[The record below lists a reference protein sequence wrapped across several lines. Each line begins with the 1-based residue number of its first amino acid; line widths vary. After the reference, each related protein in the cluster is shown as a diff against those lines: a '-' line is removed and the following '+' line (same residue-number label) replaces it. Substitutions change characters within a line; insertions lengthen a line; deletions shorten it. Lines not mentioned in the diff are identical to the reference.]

1 MERKVTSIRQT
12 FRRLRTR
19 WYYFLIA
26 FLIAFPLGVLY
37 TKLSP
42 QQYKVKAS
50 LLLKSEMPSVQSE
63 GFLTEIGL
71 RKPSSI
77 ADEIGI
83 LRSNSVVEKT
93 IRELDFGV
101 SYFTKKDFL
110 TQEKYGNSPFTI
122 EIDSVVS
129 QMIGVPVYVEL
140 ISSTRFR
147 VQASGKNVSIY
158 NPYTNRVE
166 SVVSQVEI
174 NEEVPLG
181 KPFVNKYLSFSVEF
195 SGPFKVDSDT
205 KTFFVLQQIQSLTES
220 YRNRLSI
227 APISSESFIV
237 ELTLKGNVA
246 SKEMAFLNKLLEVYL
261 KNELYKKNQLG
272 LKTIQF
278 IDSQLRGSS
287 DTLGADGTLE
297 LFRSSNNILDIS
309 SGSDNL
315 NRSLRKSMNNRA
327 GLDNTLK
334 YYRFLANALQ
344 QENGLAK
351 ATAPSTQGVNDPVLN
366 NHLTDLAKLIQERS
380 ALTAKAREN
389 AALIEIVDSKIA
401 DGSKSLMDHIN
412 KQIKSTTAAITDI
425 DSRIAKIQKT
435 IDVLPKNDRELVN
448 IQGGFTLNDNVYN
461 YLLQK
466 RTEAGISIA
475 SNSIQKTIIDKP
487 YRVGDGPVS
496 PNRTLVFI
504 FAGLGAIV
512 VASALIILKD
522 VLNDNIITV
531 EDVEQGTKIPL
542 IGTIGHA
549 DKREQSS
556 IVAHARSSVGESFRS
571 LRVNLQYLTLGKN
584 ANVIGITSSRES
596 EGKTFCSVNLGAVMA
611 YSGRRTILVDTD
623 MRRPRVAAYFQL
635 ENRKGLSNFLVGDC
649 TIKEI
654 INNTEHKGFDVIGSG
669 PIPPNP
675 IDLIGNARMEEL
687 IETLKQ
693 TYSTIILDSPPL
705 GYVSEYIIL
714 MKYTDANLY
723 IVRSDY
729 TNRNSLSKINKLY
742 ERKKIVNVSVLLND
756 VKASKGS
763 GYVYGYG
770 YKY

>member
-1 MERKVTSIRQT
+1 MDRKVTSIRQT
-12 FRRLRTR
+12 FRRLRSR

-26 FLIAFPLGVLY
+26 LLIALPLGYLY
-37 TKLSP
+37 NKLSP
-42 QQYKVKAS
+42 QQHQVKAA
-50 LLLKSEMPSVQSE
+50 LLLRSETPSVTP
-63 GFLTEIGL
+63 GNFLPE
-71 RKPSSI
+71 KPRTAI

-83 LRSNSVVEKT
+83 LRSNSVVEKA

-101 SYFTKKDFL
+101 SYFTKKDFV
-110 TQEKYGNSPFTI
+110 TEEKYGDSPFTI

-129 QMIGVPVYVEL
+129 QAIGVPVYIEL
-140 ISSTRFR
+140 ISSTRYK
-147 VQASGKNVSIY
+147 VSVSGKNVSIY
-158 NPYTNRVE
+158 NPYTNQVE
-166 SVVSQVEI
+166 SVISQLEI
-174 NEEVPLG
+174 EEEVPLG
-181 KPFVNKYLSFSVEF
+181 KPYKNKYLSFTVKF
-195 SGPFKVDSDT
+195 SGANKADKET
-205 KTFFVLQQIQSLTES
+205 KTFFVLQRIQTLTEL
-220 YRNRLSI
+220 YRKRLSI
-227 APISSESFIV
+227 EPISSESFIV
-237 ELTLKGNVA
+237 ELTLTGNVA
-246 SKEMAFLNKLLEVYL
+246 NKEITFLNKLLDVYL
-261 KNELYKKNQLG
+261 QNELYKKNQLG

-278 IDSQLRGSS
+278 IDNQLYGVS
-287 DTLGADGTLE
+287 DTVKPGSGSQE
-297 LFRSSNNILDIS
+297 LFRSGNNLLES
-309 SGSDNL
+309 SSSIENL
-315 NRSLRKSMNNRA
+315 TRNLRKLEVDKANLENKV
-327 GLDNTLK
+327 K
-334 YYRFLANALQ
+334 YYRFLGNSIQ
-344 QENGLAK
+344 QENGIAK
-351 ATAPSTQGVNDPVLN
+351 VLVASSVSVNDPTLNTILADLSKLTQERAVLSN
-366 NHLTDLAKLIQERS
+366 NLKENGALVEIIDSKINNTKKSLADHVGKQIQSTTDDLTDL
-380 ALTAKAREN
+380 N
-389 AALIEIVDSKIA
+389 
-401 DGSKSLMDHIN
+401 N
-412 KQIKSTTAAITDI
+412 KVF
-425 DSRIAKIQKT
+425 RIQKT
-435 IDVLPKNDRELVN
+435 IEFLPKDGRELVSV
-448 IQGGFTLNDNVYN
+448 QRGFTINDNVYN
-461 YLLQK
+461 YLIQK

-475 SNSIQKTIIDKP
+475 SNSVEKTIVDKP
-487 YRVGDGPVS
+487 YHVGDGPVS
-496 PNRTLVFI
+496 PNKILVYLL
-504 FAGLGAIV
+504 AGLGAIIA
-512 VASALIILKD
+512 ASAFIILKD
-522 VLNDNIITV
+522 ILNDNIITV
-531 EDVEQGTKIPL
+531 EDVEQNTKIPL

-556 IVAHARSSVGESFRS
+556 IVAHARSPVGESFRS

-611 YSGRRTILVDTD
+611 YSGRRTVLVDTD

-649 TIKEI
+649 SIKEI

-729 TNRNSLSKINKLY
+729 TNRNSLSKINKLF

-756 VKASKGS
+756 VKAGKSS